1 VTQVGGIGGEVTVD
15 GHRLE
20 TLSDPAPN
28 GRQPTIVMLHEGL
41 GSVSLWRDFP
51 SRVAAA
57 TQCGVLAYSRYGH
70 GRSDALREPRRV
82 DFMHHEA
89 RVVLPGL
96 LEALHIE
103 RPILLGH
110 SDGGSIALIYA
121 AFASAPSQAAR
132 AQAAQPRALILEA
145 PHVFVEDVTVESIAK
160 IRDAYASTDLRTK
173 LGRHHDHIDAM
184 FLEWTKIWLD
194 EKFREW
200 NIENELPTVRCP
212 VLVIQ
217 GTDDEYG
224 TMAQVAA
231 IRRGVKDTETLLLPE
246 CGHSPHR
253 NQPEATLEAIAG
265 FLRER
270 R

>member
-41 GSVSLWRDFP
+41 GSVSLWWDFP

-70 GRSDALREPRRV
+70 GRSDALREPLRV

-103 RPILLGH
+103 RPIVLGH

-121 AFASAPSQAAR
+121 ALASAQPR
-132 AQAAQPRALILEA
+132 AAQPRALILEA

-173 LGRHHDHIDAM
+173 LGRHHDHIDEM

-194 EKFREW
+194 EKFRDW
-200 NIENELPTVRCP
+200 NIENELQKVRCP
-212 VLVIQ
+212 LLVIQ

-231 IRRGVKDTETLLLPE
+231 IRRGVKDAETLLLPE

-253 NQPEATLEAIAG
+253 DQPEATLEAIAD
-265 FLRER
+265 FLSARL
-270 R
+270 

>member
-1 VTQVGGIGGEVTVD
+1 MVTDFSGIRGEVTVD

-20 TLSDPAPN
+20 TLTYPAAA
-28 GRQPTIVMLHEGL
+28 GQRPTIVMLHEGL

-51 SRVAAA
+51 SQVAAA
-57 TQCGVLAYSRYGH
+57 TQCGVLVYSRYGH
-70 GRSDALREPRRV
+70 GASDVLRESRSV
-82 DFMHHEA
+82 GFMHHEA
-89 RVVLPGL
+89 TVVLPGL
-96 LEALHIE
+96 LNALQIE

-121 AFASAPSQAAR
+121 ALPS
-132 AQAAQPRALILEA
+132 AQPRALILEA

-160 IRDAYASTDLRTK
+160 VRDAYANTDLRTK
-173 LGRHHDHIDAM
+173 LGRHHNHVDEM
-184 FLEWTKIWLD
+184 FRKWTKIWLD
-194 EKFREW
+194 GNFREW
-200 NIENELPTVRCP
+200 NIENELRDVRCP

-231 IRRGVKDTETLLLPE
+231 IRRGVKEAETLLLPE

-253 NQPEATLEAIAG
+253 DQTEATLEAIVG
-265 FLRER
+265 FLGER
-270 R
+270 L

>member
-1 VTQVGGIGGEVTVD
+1 MPLRGAIVTDFSGIRGEVTVD

-20 TLSDPAPN
+20 TLTCPAAD
-28 GRQPTIVMLHEGL
+28 GRPTIVMLHEGL

-51 SRVAAA
+51 ARLAAA

-70 GRSDALREPRRV
+70 GASDVLREPHSV
-82 DFMHHEA
+82 GFMHHEA
-89 RVVLPGL
+89 TVVLPGL
-96 LEALHIE
+96 LDALQIE
-103 RPILLGH
+103 RPVLLGH

-121 AFASAPSQAAR
+121 ALPSS
-132 AQAAQPRALILEA
+132 QPLALILEA

-173 LGRHHDHIDAM
+173 LGRHHSHVDEM
-184 FLEWTKIWLD
+184 FQEWTKIWLD
-194 EKFREW
+194 GKFRDW
-200 NIENELPTVRCP
+200 NIENELGDVRCP

-231 IRRGVKDTETLLLPE
+231 IRRGVQGAETLLLPE

-253 NQPEATLEAIAG
+253 DQTEATLEAIVG
-265 FLRER
+265 FLGER
-270 R
+270 L

>member
-1 VTQVGGIGGEVTVD
+1 
-15 GHRLE
+15 
-20 TLSDPAPN
+20 
-28 GRQPTIVMLHEGL
+28 
-41 GSVSLWRDFP
+41 
-51 SRVAAA
+51 
-57 TQCGVLAYSRYGH
+57 
-70 GRSDALREPRRV
+70 
-82 DFMHHEA
+82 MHHEA
-89 RVVLPGL
+89 GVVLPGL

-121 AFASAPSQAAR
+121 ALASASSQGAGAQSAPAR
-132 AQAAQPRALILEA
+132 AAQPRALILEA
-145 PHVFVEDVTVESIAK
+145 SHVFVEDLTVESIAK

-173 LGRHHDHIDAM
+173 LGRHHDHLDAM

-194 EKFREW
+194 PKFRDW
-200 NIENELPTVRCP
+200 NIENELQKVRCP

-231 IRRGVKDTETLLLPE
+231 IRRGVKDTETLLLPD

-253 NQPEATLEAIAG
+253 DQPEATLEAIVA
-265 FLRER
+265 FLCEQL
-270 R
+270 

>member
-1 VTQVGGIGGEVTVD
+1 VTEVGGIGGWATVD

-20 TLSDPAPN
+20 TLSYPAAN

-57 TQCGVLAYSRYGH
+57 TRCGVLVYSRYGH
-70 GRSDALREPRRV
+70 GRSDALREPRSF

-89 RVVLPGL
+89 TVALPGL

-103 RPILLGH
+103 RPVLLGH

-121 AFASAPSQAAR
+121 ARSS
-132 AQAAQPRALILEA
+132 AQPRALILEA

-160 IRDAYASTDLRTK
+160 IRDAYASTDMRTK
-173 LGRHHDHIDAM
+173 LGRHHDHIDEM
-184 FLEWTKIWLD
+184 FLGWTKIWLD
-194 EKFREW
+194 QKFRDW
-200 NIENELPTVRCP
+200 NIVEELRKVRCP

-253 NQPEATLEAIAG
+253 DQPEATLEAIAG